1 MIYSVKGT
9 LIHIESGF
17 AVVECGGIGYKVN
30 TTLTTQK
37 ELKLNSTVMLYTY
50 MNVREDAVELF
61 GFYTKGE
68 LSTFK
73 LLISVSGVGPK
84 VALAILSELSS
95 ETIALSVSSGDY
107 KTLTRASGV
116 GPKLAQ
122 RIVLELKD
130 KASKMLP
137 SGVIAAPDDI
147 FSSSSERSVGS
158 DSFSEAIGALVSLG
172 YNRSEAVS
180 ALSGVDSRLSSD
192 DMIREALRKLARM

>member
-9 LIHIESGF
+9 VIHIEAGF
-17 AVVECGGIGYKVN
+17 AVVECAGIGYKVQ
-30 TTLTTQK
+30 TTLTTQR
-37 ELKLNSTVMLYTY
+37 ELKVGATATLFTH

-61 GFYTKGE
+61 GFYSKGE

-73 LLISVSGVGPK
+73 LLISISGVGPK

-95 ETIALSVSSGDY
+95 EQIALSVSAGDY

-130 KASKMLP
+130 KIKGMSTESVDGVVQKGSAISDTGNIPKAVAALAVLGYSAADVTPVLSQLDP
-137 SGVIAAPDDI
+137 SLTVEQLIAAT
-147 FSSSSERSVGS
+147 
-158 DSFSEAIGALVSLG
+158 L
-172 YNRSEAVS
+172 
-180 ALSGVDSRLSSD
+180 
-192 DMIREALRKLARM
+192 KRMG

>member
-9 LIHIESGF
+9 LVHIESGF
-17 AVVECGGIGYKVN
+17 AVVECSGIGYKVN
-30 TTLTTQK
+30 TTTTTQRQ
-37 ELKLNSTVMLYTY
+37 LKLNETVMLYTY

-61 GFYTKGE
+61 GFYSKSE

-73 LLISVSGVGPK
+73 LLISISGVGPK

-95 ETIALSVSSGDY
+95 EAVAMSVSAGDY

-130 KASKMLP
+130 KIKGFSTDAADGVVQKGS
-137 SGVIAAPDDI
+137 VIADTGNISKA
-147 FSSSSERSVGS
+147 V
-158 DSFSEAIGALVSLG
+158 AALAVLG
-172 YNRSEAVS
+172 YS
-180 ALSGVDSRLSSD
+180 AADVTPVLSKLDPSLTVEQ
-192 DMIREALRKLARM
+192 MIAATLRQMG

>member
-9 LIHIESGF
+9 VIHIESGF
-17 AVVECGGIGYKVN
+17 AVVECAGIGYKVQ
-30 TTLTTQK
+30 TTLTTQR
-37 ELKLNSTVMLYTY
+37 ELKIGSTATLFTH

-61 GFYTKGE
+61 GFYSKGE

-73 LLISVSGVGPK
+73 LLISISGVGPK

-95 ETIALSVSSGDY
+95 EQIALSVSAGDY

-130 KASKMLP
+130 KIKGMSTESAD
-137 SGVIAAPDDI
+137 GVITKGSAIADTGNIPKAVAALA
-147 FSSSSERSVGS
+147 V
-158 DSFSEAIGALVSLG
+158 LG
-172 YNRSEAVS
+172 YS
-180 ALSGVDSRLSSD
+180 AADVTPVLSQLDPSLTVEQLISATL
-192 DMIREALRKLARM
+192 KRMG

>member
-37 ELKLNSTVMLYTY
+37 QLKLNSTVTLFTY

-61 GFYTKGE
+61 GFYSKGE

-73 LLISVSGVGPK
+73 MLISISGVGPK

-95 ETIALSVSSGDY
+95 EQIAISISANDY

-130 KASKMLP
+130 KIKGITADGGD
-137 SGVIAAPDDI
+137 GVIAKG
-147 FSSSSERSVGS
+147 SVIADTGNIS
-158 DSFSEAIGALVSLG
+158 KAVAALAVLG
-172 YNRSEAVS
+172 YS
-180 ALSGVDSRLSSD
+180 AADVTPVLS
-192 DMIREALRKLARM
+192 KLDPSLTVEQLISATLKQMG

>member
-9 LIHIESGF
+9 LIHRESGF
-17 AVVECGGIGYKVN
+17 VVVECSGIGYKVQ
-30 TTLTTQK
+30 TTLNTQK
-37 ELKLNSTVMLYTY
+37 QLKMNSVVTLFTY

-61 GFYTKGE
+61 GFYSKGE

-73 LLISVSGVGPK
+73 MLISISGVGPK

-95 ETIALSVSSGDY
+95 EQIALSVSAGDY

-130 KASKMLP
+130 KIKGLSVESADSVAQNGSVISDTGNISKA
-137 SGVIAAPDDI
+137 VAALAVLGYSAADVTPVLSRLDP
-147 FSSSSERSVGS
+147 SSSVEQL
-158 DSFSEAIGALVSLG
+158 I
-172 YNRSEAVS
+172 S
-180 ALSGVDSRLSSD
+180 ATLKQMG
-192 DMIREALRKLARM
+192 

>member
-30 TTLTTQK
+30 TTSTTQRQ
-37 ELKLNSTVMLYTY
+37 LKLNSTVTLFTY

-61 GFYTKGE
+61 GFYSKGE

-73 LLISVSGVGPK
+73 MLISISGVGPK

-95 ETIALSVSSGDY
+95 EQIALSVSAGDY

-130 KASKMLP
+130 KIKGISTDGADGIVTKGS
-137 SGVIAAPDDI
+137 VIADTGNIPKA
-147 FSSSSERSVGS
+147 V
-158 DSFSEAIGALVSLG
+158 AALAVLG
-172 YNRSEAVS
+172 YSS
-180 ALSGVDSRLSSD
+180 ADVTPVLS
-192 DMIREALRKLARM
+192 KLDPGLTVEQLISATLKQMG

>member
-107 KTLTRASGV
+107 KALTRASGV

-130 KASKMLP
+130 KIKGFAT
-137 SGVIAAPDDI
+137 A
-147 FSSSSERSVGS
+147 
-158 DSFSEAIGALVSLG
+158 
-172 YNRSEAVS
+172 
-180 ALSGVDSRLSSD
+180 SD
-192 DMIREALRKLARM
+192 DMVVSKGSVIADTGNISKAVGALAVLGYSAADVTPILSKLDPTLSVEQLIGLTLKQMG

>member
-17 AVVECGGIGYKVN
+17 VVVECNGIGFRVN
-30 TTLTTQK
+30 TTLTTQRN
-37 ELKLNSTVMLYTY
+37 LKLNSIITLFTY
-50 MNVREDAVELF
+50 MSVREDAMELF
-61 GFYTKGE
+61 GFYSKAE

-73 LLISVSGVGPK
+73 MLISISGVGPK

-95 ETIALSVSSGDY
+95 EQIALSVSASDY

-130 KASKMLP
+130 KIKGISVDTADGVVTKGS
-137 SGVIAAPDDI
+137 VIADTGNIPKA
-147 FSSSSERSVGS
+147 VQ
-158 DSFSEAIGALVSLG
+158 ALAVLG
-172 YNRSEAVS
+172 YS
-180 ALSGVDSRLSSD
+180 AADVTPVLSKLDPSLTVEQL
-192 DMIREALRKLARM
+192 IAATLRQMG

>member
-30 TTLTTQK
+30 TTTTTQR
-37 ELKLNSTVMLYTY
+37 ELKLNSTVTLFTY

-73 LLISVSGVGPK
+73 MLISISGVGPK

-95 ETIALSVSSGDY
+95 EQIAVAVAASDY

-130 KASKMLP
+130 KIK
-137 SGVIAAPDDI
+137 GV
-147 FSSSSERSVGS
+147 SVDGADSVVTKGS
-158 DSFSEAIGALVSLG
+158 VIVDTGNIPK
-172 YNRSEAVS
+172 AVS
-180 ALSGVDSRLSSD
+180 ALAVLGYSAADVTPVLSKLDPSLSVEE
-192 DMIREALRKLARM
+192 MISATLKQML